1 MVFFHESG
9 DHTLLSPGGNEE
21 VDPPELFTRGADA
34 TLRLVLPDSA
44 GAAGAAPSEEGAK
57 AAPPFRL
64 DARRKAVLL
73 VDNLIAPNLFD
84 GEYGYGAPDA
94 GSD

>member
-1 MVFFHESG
+1 MLFFHESG

-34 TLRLVLPDSA
+34 TLRLVLVLSDSA
-44 GAAGAAPSEEGAK
+44 GVVPSEEGAK

-73 VDNLIAPNLFD
+73 VDNLIAPNTII
-84 GEYGYGAPDA
+84 
-94 GSD
+94 